1 MMTAVEYGLVVRRT
15 VIGAGALLIGLFPAF
30 GQTAPSVE
38 ILDHVETNQPED
50 LKHTR
55 GVTDGKLLYVK
66 VPSSIIGYTLDDLS
80 NLEPYNWVD
89 TASPGMQ
96 STGRLVFDAT
106 DGYLYVLRQ
115 VSRYETKL
123 HVYDAR
129 HPGVMREVAERVM
142 QENRSSPWPIHFM
155 DNYYD
160 RYHEEPPMAIEAS
173 GRWLFCTILGSGGW
187 NYNNNHI
194 HFPPFTHPVDFP
206 LLLVD
211 ISQRESPAVIGDYGP
226 IYSHFGAYEAEWLG
240 FPEALPDVDRMASK
254 LVYREGFVFWLV
266 HIHSFFIAD
275 LRNHPTINLMNSQPY
290 INFTLPRD
298 YFLDIAYSRRKVFFT
313 TQYHQGPDA
322 NPSLRG
328 GLLSDYLTFDFKPSP
343 ILDAADQKSIMLPD
357 GLHQSRWSIEPLG
370 GWIYAVNGDR
380 AAIDSVTVFDDKLV
394 QRSGTI
400 ATPAEPLST
409 PNIPVNIPFGDTGV
423 LLRDGVTT
431 YKVPG
436 MARTELKPER
446 TFVTVPPGGGR
457 VEVPIRNGVPG
468 PMRWYLYDSGAND
481 DWCIPQSDNWGEDGD
496 RFYIDASANPT
507 AGPRVASFRIYAPGA
522 VNSPQDIW
530 FYQEPVRVGSLTMNP
545 SSVKVGANRWY
556 LTVKVDTPNGDPVNW
571 ELSCQASWVQLPAVT
586 KYTGPAVLEIV
597 VAPNPQKLDRTTAII
612 ASTNELSGPVAR
624 ATIRQDGTL
633 TGDGVSAA
641 DIQAVINAILDGG
654 TDLTLDVNGD
664 GVVDSIDLQLLI
676 NAALGVK

>member
-1 MMTAVEYGLVVRRT
+1 MMRVVEYGWIVRRAA
-15 VIGAGALLIGLFPAF
+15 VGAGALLAGLVLAF
-30 GQTAPSVE
+30 GQTAPTVE
-38 ILDHVETNQPED
+38 ILDHIETNQPED

-55 GVTDGKLLYVK
+55 GVTDGRLLYVK

-96 STGRLVFDAT
+96 TTGRLVFDAT

-115 VSRYETKL
+115 EGEFIVKL

-129 HPGVMREVAERVM
+129 HPGVMPEVAERVV
-142 QENRSSPWPIHFM
+142 QPVANIEDYFDLYN
-155 DNYYD
+155 D
-160 RYHEEPPMAIEAS
+160 EPPMAIEAS
-173 GRWLFCTILGSGGW
+173 GRLLFCAVKAETPPSYYDRDHTG
-187 NYNNNHI
+187 
-194 HFPPFTHPVDFP
+194 HFHRPHDFRF
-206 LLLVD
+206 VSFD
-211 ISQRESPAVIGDYGP
+211 ITNRESPELISDLTKEGHHWTTWRWRY
-226 IYSHFGAYEAEWLG
+226 Y
-240 FPEALPDVDRMASK
+240 PEHLPNLDEMASK
-254 LVYREGFVFWLV
+254 LVYRNGSVFWLV
-266 HIHSFFIAD
+266 HIQSFYAVD
-275 LRNHPTINLMNSQPY
+275 VRDSG
-290 INFTLPRD
+290 NFLFRSLPLSWMHQWD
-298 YFLDIAYSRRKVFFT
+298 YLWDISYSRQKVFFT
-313 TQYHQGPDA
+313 TQFWQNQDTSQPPGGALYTVYAAPKVA
-322 NPSLRG
+322 PSGDLYFDELLNLPA
-328 GLLSDYLTFDFKPSP
+328 GLVEP
-343 ILDAADQKSIMLPD
+343 
-357 GLHQSRWSIEPLG
+357 RWSIEPLG
-370 GWIYAVNGDR
+370 GWTYAVNGDR
-380 AAIDSVTVFDDKLV
+380 PAIDSVTVFDDKLV

-400 ATPAEPLST
+400 ATPAEPVPM

-457 VEVPIRNGVPG
+457 IEVPILNGVPG
-468 PMRWYLYDSGAND
+468 PMRWYLYDGGFGE
-481 DWCIPQSDNWGEDGD
+481 DWCIPQNDNWGEDGD
-496 RFYIDASANPT
+496 RFYVDVSANPT
-507 AGPRVASFRIYAPGA
+507 SGPRVASFRIYAPGA

-530 FYQEPVRVGSLTMNP
+530 FYQEPVRVSPGSLTTNP

-612 ASTNELSGPVAR
+612 ASTIELSGPVAR
-624 ATIRQDGTL
+624 VSIRQDGTL

-664 GVVDSIDLQLLI
+664 DIVDSIDLQLII
-676 NAALGVK
+676 NAALGAKLRLLEGTT